1 MRDMRV
7 ILSCMLVLA
16 LLAGIAPYAEDTQ
29 SPGSTSSFERHTP
42 VPDGSQPLE
51 TESLDSVLAEEAFL
65 QGILNPAVVEQRGLV
80 LSDNTSA
87 RTDTTPSPTV
97 SLPLDIE
104 SSWVFSEGSIE
115 IYGLDRLY
123 AVNGSFD
130 EGYPGSNIDPNG
142 TVAYYPYGW
151 TADSNSSSADTQMAS
166 YVQSSENYILVE
178 NQGEKKPGTANIYRH
193 YAGSAVFWE
202 QEIYNSPYTEDFELS
217 LSFLYDSGP
226 LGQNIAEGCSLYVS
240 IDDVPVWTIN
250 LVNLTQRDVWFD
262 SGIIAIHYPGAP
274 LSFNVSVGLIIDN
287 FLELDENDDNDLD
300 GNPDGLANAKYITVH
315 IDDFAL
321 TGTEPPSFESV
332 DLSLEAGGEVCV
344 ITGTDG
350 RGNATV
356 YFDPPHDTDPL
367 VVSVHSNTSVRF
379 NFIASAL
386 AHRFINSTFSTDI
399 DDEGVMYETSANK
412 GVDLLL
418 FTYLGFVGDYSNFAV
433 RIYYPEDW
441 DNVTVYD
448 PFLKDVTS
456 ECAISPGM
464 VVLSGSILSR
474 LGWWEL
480 NLQSPNYA
488 QSIQTQKYDSDVASW
503 LDSEIFRTDNNTRA
517 QVTIATSLESP
528 YLNDPINFTWY
539 LPNGSLW
546 VGYSLTPNSV
556 GTVNSSSHTI
566 GVGNSSA
573 GEWRVIMAWS
583 NGTEVAIGAA
593 RFVVVHSSSLE
604 VAVAEIEVTSGE
616 IISNFVK
623 FRDTETGEYLTEDH
637 ISVTA
642 NWTIGEIT
650 FTQNLVRKRYEADF
664 DTSDLQEGITS
675 VNVTAVSLYHDPSS
689 IHFVIVVPYGTTA
702 TLFDVDDG
710 VVEVDVFV
718 ATPVNMRYEKT
729 DGSGIQDASISVHYS
744 GSAGGMEWV
753 EVANG
758 DSGNYT
764 IEFTGKESG
773 IYEVDIVFSKY
784 AHEDAHT
791 SFLFIVGGLGS
802 VLTLLNGTSKSIEY
816 GSDFNLFLRFE
827 NTTGYGLE
835 NASISVQ
842 STGEDDAI
850 FIGAVSELGGGDYS
864 VYLSPYE
871 ADTFTIIVGASTPI
885 HDTQY
890 ATFTLT
896 VIDIDMSLTYRLSA
910 SSIPIGRNITV
921 TLELYDANSDP
932 VTGALL
938 EFIDPPSSAILDLS
952 TSMYS
957 DNGRYTF
964 NVSFIET
971 GSFVLSV
978 RASKENHRNSTSAI
992 SIVVTN
998 IPTSLSTSE
1007 GLSSAAIEY
1016 GSSLE
1021 LVLFFVRTDLMV
1033 NVSEAVI
1040 EVQAD
1045 DLSGLTISIVENQSA
1060 YRVRIRSNRT
1070 GRWVFT
1076 FTGTKMDHDPDLMQ
1090 FTLDVQL
1097 IGTDLSGIGPL
1108 SSIYLL
1114 RSYELPFSYEMTNG
1128 TGILGASISK
1138 SGPGSEYVSVR
1149 DDGEGHYS
1157 VLLTPEDVGTYS
1169 VRLTFGKLGHRSR
1182 EYTLSFSVT
1191 PVPLEVTVESLS
1203 WSQGLPLVIVA
1214 RVVEADTDVPVDD
1227 ATVRFQLYTDNAVI
1241 AEGTLNSVGNGVY
1254 RSQVDEDWI
1263 NDNTLELSLSVTK
1276 EGYDLEV
1283 PVVLSVISVPNP
1295 DIQNYQNFMTY
1306 GVPSIGVF
1314 VFVTVG
1320 LLVYRWRE
1328 KRLQELRRQNAHI
1341 KQRFSDAQN
1350 ILGVLVMHKKSGLPI
1365 YSQAMKP
1372 GLDEGVLSAFIS
1384 AISHFRSEFGLEEVN
1399 SYSAIPISDVVRV
1412 VPTENL
1418 LCATVTLTP
1427 PSDEQEERMIEG
1439 AKAVHERFDNQ
1450 FEETPVEFRDE
1461 FTAAIFDQMFEEYL
1475 DGYLLREYQI
1485 NSDMDVPRNLRCVKE
1500 GVEALESRYFK
1511 LSGLARAMSSCGFS
1525 DTMIYRKIWDALEFG
1540 LLIRTPSSKPD
1551 RGLDWDTPIES

>member
-1 MRDMRV
+1 MRV
-7 ILSCMLVLA
+7 MRAILSCLFVVTLLVST
-16 LLAGIAPYAEDTQ
+16 APYLDHMQ
-29 SPGSTSSFERHTP
+29 SSGSTSSSERQKS
-42 VPDGSQPLE
+42 VPDGPQPLE
-51 TESLDSVLAEEAFL
+51 TESVGHVFSEESIH
-65 QGILNPAVVEQRGLV
+65 QGILNPALVEQRGFV
-80 LSDNTSA
+80 LSDNISA

-104 SSWVFSEGSIE
+104 SSWAFSESSIE
-115 IYGLDRLY
+115 IFGLERLY

-130 EGYPGSNIDPNG
+130 EGYPGSNTDPNG

-151 TADSNSSSADTQMAS
+151 TANSNSSSDDTQMAS
-166 YVQSSENYILVE
+166 YVQSSEDYVLVE
-178 NQGEKKPGTANIYRH
+178 NQGRKKEGTANIYRH

-202 QEIYNSPYTEDFELS
+202 QEVSNSPYTEDFQLS

-240 IDDVPVWTIN
+240 VDAVPVWKVN

-262 SGIIAIHYPGAP
+262 SGIIPVYYPGAP
-274 LSFNVSVGLIIDN
+274 LSFNISVGLIIDK

-300 GNPDGLANAKYITVH
+300 LNPDGLANAKYITVY

-332 DLSLEAGGEVCV
+332 DLSLVAGGEVCE

-356 YFDPPHDTDPL
+356 YFDPLYDTDPL
-367 VVSVHSNTSVRF
+367 LVSVHSNTSVRF
-379 NFIASAL
+379 NFIARAL
-386 AHRFINSTFSTDI
+386 AHRFINSTFNTDI
-399 DDEGVMYETSANK
+399 DDEGVMYEASANK

-418 FTYLGFVGDYSNFAV
+418 FTYLGFVGDYTNFTV

-488 QSIQTQKYDSDVASW
+488 QSIKTQKYDSGLASW
-503 LDSEIFRTDNNTRA
+503 LDSESFRTDNTTRA
-517 QVTIATSLESP
+517 QVSIATSLESP

-566 GVGNSSA
+566 GAGNSSA
-573 GEWRVIMAWS
+573 GEWFVTMAWS

-593 RFVVVHSSSLE
+593 RFVVIHSSSLE
-604 VAVAEIEVTSGE
+604 VVVDEIEVTSGE

-623 FRDTETGEYLTEDH
+623 FKDSETEEYLTEDY

-642 NWTIGEIT
+642 NWTVGSIT

-664 DTSDLQEGITS
+664 DTSDLQQGITA
-675 VNVTAVSLYHDPSS
+675 VNVTAVSLYHDTSS
-689 IHFVIVVPYGTTA
+689 IHFVIIVPYGTTA
-702 TLFDVDDG
+702 TLLDADDG
-710 VVEVDVFV
+710 VVEVDIYVP
-718 ATPVNMRYEKT
+718 TPVTMRYERT
-729 DGSGIQDASISVHYS
+729 DGAGIQDANISVHYS
-744 GSAGGMEWV
+744 GSAGGMDWV

-784 AHEDAHT
+784 AHEDAQT
-791 SFLFIVGGLGS
+791 SFLFIVAELGS
-802 VLTLLNGTSKSIEY
+802 VLTLLNGTSESIEY
-816 GSDFNLFLRFE
+816 GNTFDLFLRYE

-850 FIGAVSELGGGDYS
+850 LIGAVSELGGGDYS
-864 VYLSPYE
+864 VQLSPYE
-871 ADTFTIIVGASTPI
+871 TDTFTIIVGASTPI

-896 VIDIDMSLTYRLSA
+896 VIDIDMTLTYQLSA

-978 RASKENHRNSTSAI
+978 RANKENHRNSTSAI
-992 SIVVTN
+992 SIVSTN

-1007 GLSSAAIEY
+1007 GFSSAAIEY

-1021 LVLFFVRTDLMV
+1021 LVLFFVRTDLKA
-1033 NVSEAVI
+1033 NVSGAVVD
-1040 EVQAD
+1040 VQAD
-1045 DLSGLTISIVENQSA
+1045 DLSGLTISIVESQST

-1076 FTGTKMDHDPDLMQ
+1076 FTATKMDHDPDLMQ

-1097 IGTDLSGIGPL
+1097 IGTDLSGTSPM

-1114 RSYELPFSYEMTNG
+1114 RNYVFPFSYEMTNG
-1128 TGILGASISK
+1128 TGIIGASISE

-1149 DDGEGHYS
+1149 DDGEGNYS

-1169 VRLTFGKLGHRSR
+1169 VRFTFSKVGHRPR
-1182 EYTLSFSVT
+1182 EYTLSFAVT

-1214 RVVEADTDVPVDD
+1214 RVVEADTDAPVDD
-1227 ATVRFQLYTDNAVI
+1227 AFVRFQLYTDNAVI
-1241 AEGTLNSVGNGVY
+1241 AEGTLNAVGNGVY
-1254 RSQVDEDWI
+1254 RSQVDEEWI

-1276 EGYDLEV
+1276 EGYDLEA

-1306 GVPSIGVF
+1306 GVPSIGIF
-1314 VFVTVG
+1314 VFVVVG
-1320 LLVYRWRE
+1320 LQAYRWRE
-1328 KRLQELRRQNAHI
+1328 KRKQELRRQNARV
-1341 KQRFSDAQN
+1341 KQRFADAQN
-1350 ILGVLVMHKKSGLPI
+1350 ILGVLVMHKTSGLPV

-1384 AISHFRSEFGLEEVN
+1384 AISHFRSEFGLEEVSN
-1399 SYSAIPISDVVRV
+1399 YSAIPISDVVRV

-1418 LCATVTLTP
+1418 ICATVTLTP

-1439 AKAVHERFDNQ
+1439 AKAVHERFDDQ

-1475 DGYLLREYQI
+1475 DGYLLQEYQI
-1485 NSDMDVPRNLRCVKE
+1485 NPDMDVPRNLRCVKE

-1511 LSGLARAMSSCGFS
+1511 LSRLARSMSSCGFS
-1525 DTMIYRKIWDALEFG
+1525 DTTIYRKIWDALEYG
-1540 LLIRTPSSKPD
+1540 LLIRTPSSEPD
-1551 RGLDWDTPIES
+1551 RGLDWEAPPES